1 VEKEAGENKR
11 LSMENEQLN
20 WRMTQESS
28 LVFRQANLSCR
39 RLVHDSSD
47 RWLVDRC
54 PEVLP
59 YGKWIVFALFSLSVL
74 VFKSEIQ
81 LVH

>member
-1 VEKEAGENKR
+1 MEKEAGENKR

-28 LVFRQANLSCR
+28 LVFRQANQLPP
-39 RLVHDSSD
+39 RLVDDSSD

-54 PEVLP
+54 PEVLL
-59 YGKWIVFALFSLSVL
+59 YVSG
-74 VFKSEIQ
+74 
-81 LVH
+81 